1 MRLPIPPVRADRHD
15 PAARHQVDLLDR
27 HLDTQDRRLERHR
40 QVVADHDV
48 EARELFVLVVGIDR
62 RLVPL
67 QNSAG
72 AFDLEIRLL
81 AAAIVETLAEC
92 LSRWLT

>member
-1 MRLPIPPVRADRHD
+1 
-15 PAARHQVDLLDR
+15 
-27 HLDTQDRRLERHR
+27 
-40 QVVADHDV
+40 V

-72 AFDLEIRLL
+72 AFDLEIRLP
-81 AAAIVETLAEC
+81 AAAIVETLAKC